1 MELRQLQLRLPSVL
15 ESDLRETLDRTEVL
29 EYWSEPAME
38 RQVSFDV
45 LVASSK
51 AESVIR
57 ALEERFGRTEGF
69 RIVLMGVEAT
79 IPRFREED
87 EVAQGDDEAETG
99 EKASAETSGDE
110 AEDDED
116 VPPVNI
122 EELYA
127 DVTSG
132 VEFSATYA
140 AMVSLSAIVAAVGLV
155 RDDVTI
161 VIAAMIIAPLLGPNI
176 ALSLAATLGDLD
188 LAKRSIWVNA
198 LGFAVAFVIS
208 LVFGWVV
215 PFDPSADQ
223 IANRTQFGILE
234 IILAGGAG
242 AAGALSF
249 TTGRAGQVVGVM
261 VAVALVPPA
270 VSFGMLLGGGF
281 TFRAIG
287 ALYLLAVNLITVNLA
302 GVLTFW
308 VQRIRPRVAWEAGR
322 ARRSLWIAVA
332 TWTVLLTALALLLVF
347 GEVYRRFP

>member
-15 ESDLRETLDRTEVL
+15 ESDLREALDRTEVL

-57 ALEERFGRTEGF
+57 VLEERFGRTEGF

-79 IPRFREED
+79 VPRFREED
-87 EVAQGDDEAETG
+87 EGSDDGEEADAEPTDD
-99 EKASAETSGDE
+99 ASEEDQQ
-110 AEDDED
+110 EDDRPA
-116 VPPVNI
+116 PPVNI
-122 EELYA
+122 EELYT

-132 VEFSATYA
+132 VDFSATYA

-198 LGFAVAFVIS
+198 LGLVVAFVIS
-208 LVFGWVV
+208 LVFGWFV
-215 PFDPSADQ
+215 PFDPSAEQ

-270 VSFGMLLGGGF
+270 VSFGMLLGGGY
-281 TFRAIG
+281 TFRAVG
-287 ALYLLAVNLITVNLA
+287 ALYLLSVNLITVNLA